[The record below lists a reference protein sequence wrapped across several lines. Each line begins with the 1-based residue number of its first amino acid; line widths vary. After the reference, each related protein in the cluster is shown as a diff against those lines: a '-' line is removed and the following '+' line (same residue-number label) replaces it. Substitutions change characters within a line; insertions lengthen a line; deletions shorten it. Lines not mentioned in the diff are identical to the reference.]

1 MPFDFEF
8 KIEQTRAILKGNKE
22 VDAWHQALVDILPK
36 WKITTVNRVA
46 AYLAQCSHESVN
58 FTILEENLNYS
69 WQGLRKVF
77 PRYFP
82 SDSLAQQYHRQP
94 EKIANRV
101 YDDANRSNK
110 LGNTA
115 PGDGWKFRGRGIIQ
129 LTGKNNYQA
138 FASSVGM
145 TLDQVIEYVQTKD
158 GAIES
163 AAWFWDAR
171 KINVPADVGDIDKV
185 SKLVNGGDIGL
196 EERRELYHK
205 AVGILSNSSAKPT
218 AESAPAA
225 ATAPKTGKTL
235 RIGSKGPD
243 VISLQ
248 KALGIKA
255 DGVYGQGTS
264 DAVKKYQASKGL
276 VADGV
281 AGPATLSSLGV

>member
-1 MPFDFEF
+1 MPFDFDF
-8 KIEQTRAILKGNKE
+8 NIEQTRAILKGNKE

-46 AYLAQCSHESVN
+46 AFLAQCSHESVN
-58 FTILEENLNYS
+58 FTRLEENLNYS
-69 WQGLRKVF
+69 WQGLRNTF

-82 SDSLAQQYHRQP
+82 SDSIAQQYHRQP

-101 YDDANRSNK
+101 YDDANRTSK

-115 PGDGWKFRGRGIIQ
+115 PGDGWKHRGRGIIQ

-138 FASSVGM
+138 FATSVGM
-145 TLDQVIEYVQTKD
+145 TIDQVIDYVQTKD

-163 AAWFWDAR
+163 AAWFWNSR
-171 KINVPADVGDIDKV
+171 NINVPADADDIDRV
-185 SKLVNGGDIGL
+185 SKLVNGGTIGL

-205 AVGILSNSSAKPT
+205 AQKVLSSTPGKTVTETPT
-218 AESAPAA
+218 AQPAA
-225 ATAPKTGKTL
+225 TSSTTL
-235 RIGSKGPD
+235 RVGSKGPD
-243 VISLQ
+243 VIALQ

-264 DAVKKYQASKGL
+264 DAVKKYQSAKGL
-276 VADGV
+276 TADGV
-281 AGPATLSSLGV
+281 AGPATLKSLGI